1 MQIFEAIPTSLYL
14 FSQVVA
20 GIGAFAIFLYAI
32 ISGFKSKPDPG
43 SNPYAHTGAV
53 IFGSILAAYLAVGP
67 ILTYDQIYPEATFP
81 RPGFALAWWIAFAI
95 LIILGITLNFKDFRK
110 HPAYAWLLAPAT
122 LFLAVMSAAWVAKTV
137 NVIGHAFTISTL
149 AGLGYGLLG
158 VIYIGLYAF
167 VPVMGVSFVTG
178 KLDDAKKKTNQ

>member
-95 LIILGITLNFKDFRK
+95 LIILGIALNFKDFRK
-110 HPAYAWLLAPAT
+110 HPRLCM
-122 LFLAVMSAAWVAKTV
+122 AVGASYPVPG
-137 NVIGHAFTISTL
+137 GHVRR
-149 AGLGYGLLG
+149 LGGKNCQRHRPCFHYFYPGRPRLWIVGGDLHR
-158 VIYIGLYAF
+158 
-167 VPVMGVSFVTG
+167 PVCFRSGHGCIFC
-178 KLDDAKKKTNQ
+178 DR